1 MPFIIKFILIGI
13 LGFLVSFV
21 LPWWSFLIVGFVVAF
36 LMPGNNFNALLSG
49 FLGAGIVWLV
59 MAWKID
65 VETASIMSQKI
76 VQLFPVEDTN
86 MLVILTGLIGGLSGG
101 MGAFTGNSF
110 RQLFL
115 KKKEKSFY
123 S

>member
-1 MPFIIKFILIGI
+1 MQFIVKLLLIAG
-13 LGFLVSFV
+13 VSLLASWI
-21 LPWWSFLIVGFVVAF
+21 LPWWNLVLVAFIIAFLI
-36 LMPGNNFNALLSG
+36 PGNNFNAFLSG
-49 FLGAGIVWLV
+49 FLGAGLLWMT

-65 VETASIMSQKI
+65 VETASVMSDKI
-76 VQLFPVEDTN
+76 VQLFPVDDVS
-86 MLVILTGLIGGLSGG
+86 MLVIATGMIGGLSGG
-101 MGAFTGNSF
+101 LGAFTGNSF

>member
-1 MPFIIKFILIGI
+1 MLFIVRFILIALVG
-13 LGFLVSFV
+13 LLVSFFM
-21 LPWWSFLIVGFVVAF
+21 PWWCLIVVSFIISFF
-36 LMPGNNFNALLSG
+36 LTGRNFNAFLSG
-49 FLGAGIVWLV
+49 FLGAGLLWML

-65 VETASIMSQKI
+65 IETVSIMSSKI
-76 VQLFPVEDTN
+76 VQIFEIEETI
-86 MLVILTGLIGGLSGG
+86 MLVIASGVIGGVAGG
-101 MGAFTGNSF
+101 FGALTGNSF

>member
-1 MPFIIKFILIGI
+1 MLFITKLVLIGV
-13 LGFLVSFV
+13 LGLIVSFI
-21 LPWWSFLIVGFVVAF
+21 LPWWGLMVVAFLITF
-36 LMPGNNFNALLSG
+36 LMPGNNFNAFLSG
-49 FLGAGIVWLV
+49 FLGAGLVWMV

-76 VQLFPVEDTN
+76 VQLFPVNDTN
-86 MLVILTGLIGGLSGG
+86 MLVIITGLIGGLSGG
-101 MGAFTGNSF
+101 LGAFTGNSF

>member
-59 MAWKID
+59 RAWKID

>member
-1 MPFIIKFILIGI
+1 MLFIVRFLLIGFI
-13 LGFLVSFV
+13 GLIASFV
-21 LPWWSFLIVGFVVAF
+21 LPWWNLMIVGFLVAF
-36 LMPGNNFNALLSG
+36 MLPGNNFNALLSG
-49 FLGAGIVWLV
+49 FLGGGILWLV

-65 VETASIMSQKI
+65 IETASIMSKKI
-76 VQLFPVEDTN
+76 VQLFPVNDSN
-86 MLVILTGLIGGLSGG
+86 MLVILTGLIGGVATGL
-101 MGAFTGNSF
+101 GAFTGNSF